1 MMINRKETLALYVH
15 VPFCVQKC
23 LYCDFLSAPAD
34 EDTQTRYVQALIREL
49 TYWQEKIQGQY
60 EISSVFIGGGTPT
73 VLSPRLLEQLGTAIR
88 EMLMQINGDSVL
100 ELKSEQDGHWTTD
113 VEYTMEANP
122 GTLTKEHV
130 AVLKQMGVNRI
141 SLGLQSAQDHE
152 LRRLGRI
159 HTYQD
164 FRQSYELLRV
174 QGFQNINID
183 LMADIPGQTFQTYT
197 ATLAKVVS
205 LQPEHISSYS
215 LIVEEGT
222 PFYEMQQAGTLEIP
236 SEETDRQ
243 MYEYTE
249 EFLQRQGYE
258 RYEISN
264 YARPPYA
271 CRHNQSYWKM
281 EEYLGLGLGAS
292 SYFGGERTRNETDLK
307 SYLSQKPDEHIQTGH
322 TLSKREKMEEYV
334 FLGLRM
340 MQGISLSAYQRRF
353 EIDFHELY
361 GDILLSLMKN
371 GLLAESE
378 NRDRIY
384 LTKRGIDLSNRVL
397 AEFLLDEGKDY

>member
-1 MMINRKETLALYVH
+1 MMINKRKALALYLH

-34 EDTQTRYVQALIREL
+34 NTIQIQYVQALIREL
-49 TYWQEKIQGQY
+49 SDWREKIQGQY
-60 EISSVFIGGGTPT
+60 EIFSVFIGGGTPT
-73 VLSPRLLEQLGTAIR
+73 ALSPDLLEQLGAAIQK
-88 EMLMQINGDSVL
+88 MLMQMNGNSVL
-100 ELKSEQDGHWTTD
+100 GLEAEQDGHWTID
-113 VEYTMEANP
+113 VEYTIEANP
-122 GTLTKEHV
+122 GTVTKEHV
-130 AVLKQMGVNRI
+130 AVLKQMAVNRI

-152 LRRLGRI
+152 LQILGRI
-159 HTYQD
+159 HNYED
-164 FRQSYELLRV
+164 FLQSYELLRAE
-174 QGFQNINID
+174 GFQNINVD
-183 LMADIPGQTFQTYT
+183 LMADIPGQTFRTY
-197 ATLAKVVS
+197 ADTLAKVAA

-222 PFYEMQQAGTLEIP
+222 PFYELQQAGKLRIP

-264 YARPPYA
+264 YARPAYA

-281 EEYLGLGLGAS
+281 GEYLGLGLGAS
-292 SYFGGERTRNETDLK
+292 SYFGGKRMKNETDLQR
-307 SYLSQKPDEHIQTGH
+307 YLSQKPDEHIQACH
-322 TLSKREKMEEYV
+322 FLSKREEMEEYV

-340 MQGISLSAYQRRF
+340 MQGISLSAYQKRF
-353 EIDFHELY
+353 GLCFRELY
-361 GDILLSLMKN
+361 ENVLPPLLQH

-384 LTKRGIDLSNRVL
+384 LSKRGIDLSNIVL
-397 AEFLLDEGKDY
+397 AEFLLEDGIEY